1 MADLPFEIPQ
11 QPRAWLVGQ
20 AGVEHLATD
29 EGTTLLGMAE
39 PEQARNGR
47 GVGAAVGGQFQ
58 QPGRRTGLL
67 PSHHRGAAAEINGD
81 GARHGEGGQAAVECC
96 PKLAL
101 KKPPEM
107 LTSSDLNPK
116 ELAKRAD
123 SLIRHSSNRYL
134 TTVRIAFR
142 AKQRR
147 FDDFDGLLDDS
158 MIKPVQ
164 RAIIELSDEQDQPD
178 LLPG

>member
-1 MADLPFEIPQ
+1 
-11 QPRAWLVGQ
+11 
-20 AGVEHLATD
+20 
-29 EGTTLLGMAE
+29 
-39 PEQARNGR
+39 
-47 GVGAAVGGQFQ
+47 
-58 QPGRRTGLL
+58 
-67 PSHHRGAAAEINGD
+67 
-81 GARHGEGGQAAVECC
+81 
-96 PKLAL
+96 
-101 KKPPEM
+101 M

-147 FDDFDGLLDDS
+147 CDDFDGLLDDS

>member
-1 MADLPFEIPQ
+1 M
-11 QPRAWLVGQ
+11 
-20 AGVEHLATD
+20 
-29 EGTTLLGMAE
+29 
-39 PEQARNGR
+39 GR
-47 GVGAAVGGQFQ
+47 
-58 QPGRRTGLL
+58 
-67 PSHHRGAAAEINGD
+67 
-81 GARHGEGGQAAVECC
+81 C

-101 KKPPEM
+101 KKTHEM

-116 ELAKRAD
+116 ELAKRAE

-134 TTVRIAFR
+134 TTVRIAYR